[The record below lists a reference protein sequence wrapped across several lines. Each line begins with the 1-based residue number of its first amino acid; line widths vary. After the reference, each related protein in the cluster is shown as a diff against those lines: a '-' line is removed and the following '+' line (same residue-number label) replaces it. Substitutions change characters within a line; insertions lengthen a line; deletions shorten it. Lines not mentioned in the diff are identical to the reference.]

1 MGEILRGAKTMS
13 HQMRPLS
20 FTELLRWILS
30 EYRERG
36 SIFGI
41 HRSLFYRPG
50 ETLYGSDMFGS
61 YLGTPIGAAAG
72 PNTQLAQNIVSAWL
86 SGARFIELKT
96 VQIMDELEIARP
108 CIDMEDEGYN
118 VEWSQELKLD
128 ASVRE
133 YAKAWALIAVLRRL
147 LGYDGAKDGAI
158 FNMSVGYNM
167 EGILAPRMQN
177 FIGTMLDAG
186 EIISGYRDELR
197 KNFPEFADV
206 EIDDRITNS
215 CTLSTMHGCPPDEIG
230 RIARYLLGDR
240 GLHLAVKLNPTLMGP
255 DFVKRTLGDVL
266 GYKNINIPDKVFEG
280 DLKYSQALDIIREMQ
295 GLSAK
300 SGKFFGVKLSN
311 TLAMRNGRGVMPGD
325 EMYMSGRPL
334 YPITM
339 NLWNRLNKDFSGKL
353 SVSYSAGAD
362 ALNSAVILSCGA
374 RPVTM
379 ATDILKPG
387 GYSRFLQ
394 CLENIK
400 SAMRGAGAGSLAS
413 FAAQK
418 DENLE
423 RAASDSLSNVRY
435 KKSYFA
441 GVPKV
446 PSALGFFDC
455 VEAPCVAQCAV
466 RQDIPAYA
474 LAIARGDYDEAL
486 DIILSKNPLP
496 GVTGHVC
503 TRLCETRCARA
514 DYDEPVSI
522 RALKRFA
529 VMRGKPKIRKQAPA
543 GEVGKTGKKVA
554 IIGAGPSGLAAA
566 QALAL
571 RGVSAVIFEAR
582 DRAGG
587 MMAIAPAFRLPAG
600 VMEEDARRIQ
610 ALGVDIRF
618 NAKVARPP
626 ETLLDEGFDAVYVA
640 CGFPKDSPLGIEG
653 DGSPG
658 VMTALDLLESVA
670 GGGRPDLG
678 KRVLVIGG
686 GNTAVD
692 AARTASRLSGVP
704 ATLVYRRTKA
714 EMPAEEDEKEL
725 LLEEGCK
732 LVELAI
738 PRRVTVK
745 DGRASG
751 LLCERARLGETQADG
766 RRKPEPTGELFE
778 IEADSIIAAIGQSAN
793 VAMFGGTKLDL
804 GRNGSIETCRNGRTS
819 ICGVYAGGDAVT
831 GPATV
836 IAACA
841 DGRRAA
847 DAICAEL
854 RVPLDAP
861 QQTLI
866 PTGDELRRVREAR
879 ARKSPR
885 ETEYRLPPE
894 ERLNFSLV
902 ERTLDEGAARREA
915 ERCLKCS
922 TVCGKCVEVCPNR
935 ANYGYDT
942 PPLAVSLPKLVVS
955 GGSLRSAGTEN
966 FSVAQ
971 GGQIVHLDDF
981 CNECGNCSS
990 FCVHEGRPYMDKPI
1004 LCLDER
1010 DFASRDGVFKIDDGK
1025 IRRRAGGFEES
1036 LTVVGSGYEYENR
1049 HARIVF
1055 DRGYKVVETEIKE
1068 NFEGELSLKSA
1079 IEMSHI
1085 YGGVS
1090 KSLPWLIGARE

>member
-1 MGEILRGAKTMS
+1 
-13 HQMRPLS
+13 MRPLS
-20 FTELLRWILS
+20 FTGLLKWILS

-61 YLGTPIGAAAG
+61 YLGTPIGPAAG

-118 VEWSQELKLD
+118 VEWSQELKLE

-147 LGYDGAKDGAI
+147 LGHDGTKDGTI
-158 FNMSVGYNM
+158 FNMSVGYNL
-167 EGILAPRMQN
+167 EGILAPRMQK

-197 KNFPEFADV
+197 ENFPEFADV
-206 EIDDRITNS
+206 EIDDSITNS

-255 DFVKRTLGDVL
+255 DFVRRTLGDVL
-266 GYKNINIPDKVFEG
+266 GYERINIPDKAFEG
-280 DLKYSQALDIIREMQ
+280 DLKYPQALGIIREMQ
-295 GLSAK
+295 ELSARN
-300 SGKFFGVKLSN
+300 GKFFGVKLSN
-311 TLAMRNGRGVMPGD
+311 TLAMRNGKGVMPGD

-339 NLWNRLNKDFSGKL
+339 NLWNKLNRDFSGKL
-353 SVSYSAGAD
+353 DVSYSAGAD

-374 RPVTM
+374 RSVTM
-379 ATDILKPG
+379 ASDILKPG

-394 CLENIK
+394 CLRNIK
-400 SAMRGAGAGSLAS
+400 SAMADAGADSLAG
-413 FAAQK
+413 FAARK

-423 RAASDSLSNVRY
+423 MAAEASLSDARY

-446 PSALGFFDC
+446 SSSLGLFDC

-503 TRLCETRCARA
+503 TRLCETRCSRA

-529 VMRGKPKIRKQAPA
+529 VLRGKPKIRRQAPA
-543 GEVGKTGKKVA
+543 EKVGETGKTGKKGEKGKKIA

-566 QALAL
+566 RALAL

-587 MMAIAPAFRLPAG
+587 MMAIAPAFRLPADI
-600 VMEEDARRIQ
+600 MEEDVRRIQ

-618 NAKVARPP
+618 GARVAGPP

-653 DGSPG
+653 DDFPG
-658 VMTALDLLESVA
+658 VLTALDLLESAA
-670 GGGRPDLG
+670 GGERPDLG

-732 LVELAI
+732 IVELAI
-738 PRRVTVK
+738 PRRVVIK
-745 DGRASG
+745 NGRASG
-751 LLCERARLGETQADG
+751 LLCERARLGETQTDG

-793 VAMFGGTKLDL
+793 VAMFGDSKLDL
-804 GRNGSIETCRNGRTS
+804 GSNGSIQTYGNGRTNR
-819 ICGVYAGGDAVT
+819 CGVYAGGDAVT

-841 DGRRAA
+841 DGKRAA

-854 RVPLDAP
+854 CVPFDEP
-861 QQTLI
+861 PRTII
-866 PTGDELRRVREAR
+866 PTGDELQRVRKAR
-879 ARKSPR
+879 AGKSQRKR
-885 ETEYRLPPE
+885 EFRVPAG
-894 ERLNFSLV
+894 ERLDFGLV
-902 ERTLDEGAARREA
+902 ERTLDEESARMEA
-915 ERCLKCS
+915 ERCLQCS

-935 ANYGYDT
+935 ANYGYDA
-942 PPLAVSLPKLVVS
+942 PPLKVSLPKFVAS
-955 GGSLRSAGTEN
+955 GSSLLSAGTEN
-966 FSVAQ
+966 FSIAQ
-971 GGQIVHLDDF
+971 GGQIVHIDDF

-1004 LCLDER
+1004 LCLGEE
-1010 DFASRDGVFKIDDGK
+1010 DFASQDGVFKIDDGK
-1025 IRRRAGGFEES
+1025 IRRRTNGTEES
-1036 LTVVGSGYEYENR
+1036 LTVIEQGYEYKNR
-1049 HARIVF
+1049 HVRIVF
-1055 DRGYKVVETEIKE
+1055 DLGYKVAETELKE
-1068 NFEGELSLKSA
+1068 SFEGELSLKSA

-1090 KSLPWLIGARE
+1090 KSLPWLIEASK